1 MMKIKK
7 IIKKY
12 FELPLGVKATLWF
25 LICNLLE
32 KGISIFTTP
41 IFTRL
46 LNTNE
51 YGEFNIF
58 NSWVSLLTIFISLNL
73 YSGVYSQGL
82 VKNSENREEYASSL
96 QGLSLTLAIIWGI
109 IFFILKDPIS
119 NFLKISYF
127 QLFMLLIIIWT
138 TSSFNFWATKKRVE
152 LDYKKLIFLTMLI
165 IILKPILGIL
175 FVIKL
180 QNKVNARIL
189 SIVVINL
196 IFYSLLF
203 ICQIREGKKFYIKK
217 YWVSAL
223 KFNVPLIPHYLSGT
237 ILSVS
242 DRIMIGR
249 MVGDDKAGIYS
260 LAYSLSM
267 VMIIFNSV
275 IFQTLEPWLYK
286 KLKENQTG
294 EFSKIMYPSLIG
306 IAILNLIVIGF
317 APEIIKLFAPEEYY
331 EAVWIIPPV
340 AMSVYFM
347 FSYTFF
353 AVFEFYY
360 EKPKY
365 IAFATAFAAVL
376 NIVLNYIGIKKFGYL
391 AAGYAT
397 LICYIIYS
405 GMHYFFM
412 RKICKNFLKN
422 IKVYDLR
429 KLMIISGIF
438 INIALIFLSSY
449 NNIILR
455 YILILLLFGVNLFS
469 IKKIKK
475 YIYELIYMRK
485 NNE

>member
-1 MMKIKK
+1 MI
-7 IIKKY
+7 
-12 FELPLGVKATLWF
+12 
-25 LICNLLE
+25 
-32 KGISIFTTP
+32 
-41 IFTRL
+41 
-46 LNTNE
+46 
-51 YGEFNIF
+51 
-58 NSWVSLLTIFISLNL
+58 
-73 YSGVYSQGL
+73 
-82 VKNSENREEYASSL
+82 
-96 QGLSLTLAIIWGI
+96 
-109 IFFILKDPIS
+109 
-119 NFLKISYF
+119 
-127 QLFMLLIIIWT
+127 
-138 TSSFNFWATKKRVE
+138 
-152 LDYKKLIFLTMLI
+152 I

-217 YWVSAL
+217 YWISAL
-223 KFNVPLIPHYLSGT
+223 KFNIPLIPHYLSGT

-249 MVGDDKAGIYS
+249 MAGDDKAGIYS

-267 VMIIFNSV
+267 IMIIFNSV

-317 APEIIKLFAPEEYY
+317 APEIIKIFAPKEYY

-365 IAFATAFAAVL
+365 IAFATAFAAIL

-429 KLMIISGIF
+429 KLMIISGVF
-438 INIALIFLSSY
+438 INTALIFLSSY